1 MKNKEIIRITENLT
15 LLNILAPIGGIE
27 YYKNYFRVGD
37 YLGRVY
43 AITKYPQKVK
53 VGWLE
58 NIANIPNTVCSINI
72 SPTEKDTLMQNIS
85 KGIRQNEIQYD
96 SIKDEIEIQYDSIKD
111 EILRQR
117 TEREIE
123 DARELIE
130 KIDLNGETVVYVT
143 IAIMVIAEDMEEL
156 KQRSKAVTTKLAT
169 MQMKGRLLTNLSK
182 NSFKLMSPFSITD
195 PVIDLMMEI
204 NIILQEIQRVE
215 S

>member
-96 SIKDEIEIQYDSIKD
+96 SIKDEI
-111 EILRQR
+111 LRQR
-117 TEREIE
+117 TE
-123 DARELIE
+123 
-130 KIDLNGETVVYVT
+130 
-143 IAIMVIAEDMEEL
+143 
-156 KQRSKAVTTKLAT
+156 
-169 MQMKGRLLTNLSK
+169 
-182 NSFKLMSPFSITD
+182 
-195 PVIDLMMEI
+195 
-204 NIILQEIQRVE
+204 
-215 S
+215 